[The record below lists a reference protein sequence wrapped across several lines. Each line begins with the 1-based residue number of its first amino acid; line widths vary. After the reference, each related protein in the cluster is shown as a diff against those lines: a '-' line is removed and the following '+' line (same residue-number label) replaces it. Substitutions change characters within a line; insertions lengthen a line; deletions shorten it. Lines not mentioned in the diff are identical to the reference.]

1 MLIFAVAAL
10 AALIAIRAIVGARWV
25 VVVVTGNSMA
35 PTFRNGERLLV
46 RRRHRAPRIGD
57 AVVFTAPDSRRGELA
72 LRVKRVAAM
81 AGDGVPTWARGALG
95 DGAVPTDHVV
105 VAGDNPHSQDS
116 RQLGFIPTS
125 AIVAIVDRDQALHVT
140 G

>member
-1 MLIFAVAAL
+1 MLICAAAL
-10 AALIAIRAIVGARWV
+10 VSLIAIRAIVGRRWV

-46 RRRHRAPRIGD
+46 RRERRAPKLGD
-57 AVVFTAPDSRRGELA
+57 AVVFAAPESRRGELA
-72 LRVKRVAAM
+72 LRVKRVAAL
-81 AGDGVPTWARGALG
+81 AGETVPAWAREALG
-95 DGAVPTDHVV
+95 DGAVPIDHVV

-116 RQLGFIPTS
+116 RQLGFIPTT
-125 AIVAIVDRDQALHVT
+125 AIVAIVDRPALHVT